1 MNTKENELFIPWKEA
16 PATPTAENPFRS
28 GAALNRRGHILGHAP
43 ESETGNEAEKRT
55 VLDYNDLRKM
65 VPFFEGK
72 PRLVHFLMKWLKLD
86 DVNYVH
92 HRNLNTPG
100 APFVRGLL
108 DDFRISVRIDN
119 AQVLD
124 HLPEGAFITV
134 SNHPFGALDGI
145 MLIDLF
151 ASRRP
156 DYKVMVNMILNAIRG
171 MRPNFIAVDPLA
183 SGSPEKRAATMHG
196 IKEAMLHVR
205 HGHPLGFF
213 PAGAMSKLNWSLR
226 IEDREWQ
233 PSIIRLIQQLNVPV
247 VPVYFHGHN
256 SIWFNILGVIDW
268 RLRTLRLPS
277 EVFSHHPT
285 TTQHTTFRWATSS
298 RPKSRNNMPTH
309 RLSGKCCAIA
319 LTRCASVNKG
329 RCLLRP
335 CLIKISRRLRR

>member
-43 ESETGNEAEKRT
+43 ESETDNEAEKRT

-134 SNHPFGALDGI
+134 SNHPFRG
-145 MLIDLF
+145 
-151 ASRRP
+151 SRRHHANRLVCITP
-156 DYKVMVNMILNAIRG
+156 PRLQSNGQHD
-171 MRPNFIAVDPLA
+171 
-183 SGSPEKRAATMHG
+183 SKRNPRDAPQLHCRRSVG
-196 IKEAMLHVR
+196 I
-205 HGHPLGFF
+205 
-213 PAGAMSKLNWSLR
+213 
-226 IEDREWQ
+226 
-233 PSIIRLIQQLNVPV
+233 
-247 VPVYFHGHN
+247 
-256 SIWFNILGVIDW
+256 
-268 RLRTLRLPS
+268 
-277 EVFSHHPT
+277 
-285 TTQHTTFRWATSS
+285 
-298 RPKSRNNMPTH
+298 
-309 RLSGKCCAIA
+309 GK
-319 LTRCASVNKG
+319 
-329 RCLLRP
+329 P
-335 CLIKISRRLRR
+335 